1 MAPGLLTPHIPSL
14 QLTLEAVLHR
24 SAANPQQRQLLLCH
38 AGLLLDLIKS
48 LVVFAHMTPSVQQLC
63 DNLVSITAQATAVS
77 LVEKATE
84 CIVVIVMLDDHGDA

>member
-1 MAPGLLTPHIPSL
+1 
-14 QLTLEAVLHR
+14 
-24 SAANPQQRQLLLCH
+24 
-38 AGLLLDLIKS
+38 
-48 LVVFAHMTPSVQQLC
+48 MTPSVQQLC

>member
-38 AGLLLDLIKS
+38 AGQLLDLIKG
-48 LVVFAHMTPSVQQLC
+48 LVVFAYVTPSVQQLC

-84 CIVVIVMLDDHGDA
+84 CIVVIVVLDHHADA